1 MTTSKEEE
9 IFSQVLDAAFKV
21 HSELGPGL
29 LEGAYQKCLAYQL
42 RCADLQVEEEKEL
55 PLIYGDQQ
63 LEVGYRVDLWVE
75 DLIIVELKAVEK
87 LQPVHTAQLLT
98 YLKLAQLNLGLLANF
113 NVKHFKNGFKRII
126 N

>member
-1 MTTSKEEE
+1 VTTSKEEE

-29 LEGAYQKCLAYQL
+29 LEGTYQKCLAYEL
-42 RCADLQVEEEKEL
+42 RGADLQVEEEKEL
-55 PLIYGDQQ
+55 PLIYGDMQ
-63 LEVGYRVDLWVE
+63 LQVGYRVDLWVE

-87 LQPVHTAQLLT
+87 FQPVHTAQLLT

-113 NVKHFKNGFKRII
+113 NVKHFKDGFKRII